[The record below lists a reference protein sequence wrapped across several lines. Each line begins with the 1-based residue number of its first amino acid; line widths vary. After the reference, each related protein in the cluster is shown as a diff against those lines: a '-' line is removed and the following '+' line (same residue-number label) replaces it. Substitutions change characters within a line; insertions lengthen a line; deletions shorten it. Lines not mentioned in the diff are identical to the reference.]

1 MKKIDINLSKNPLM
15 WLDEQERIIVKELI
29 KNPRISDN
37 QIAKNTSVPLKTVNR
52 KRKILEEKNI
62 LKYFAYVDVGMGGL
76 GLYPFRQLY
85 TLKLKEGITIG
96 MLEEYFKKNIEEL
109 ILNSQ
114 FVLDSWFGEIHG
126 NLSIVFI
133 AEAMTENQL
142 INFFNGQVIPSL
154 KKEFGKDA
162 VSETKTVRL
171 GKRIRFF
178 RNYLPFTNIYN
189 GKIKK
194 DWPNENIFVDT
205 IKENA
210 RKKFD

>member
-1 MKKIDINLSKNPLM
+1 MKKIDTNLSKTPLM
-15 WLDEQERIIVKELI
+15 WLDEQEKLIVRELV

-37 QIAKNTSVPLKTVNR
+37 QITKNSGVPLKTVNR
-52 KRKILEEKNI
+52 KRKLLEEKNV
-62 LKYFAYVDVGMGGL
+62 LKYFAYLDIGIGGL

-85 TLKLKEGITIG
+85 TIKLREGITIS
-96 MLEEYFKKNIEEL
+96 MLEEYFKKNLEDL
-109 ILNSQ
+109 IFNTN
-114 FVLDSWFGEIHG
+114 FALDSWIGEVHG

-142 INFFNGQVIPSL
+142 INFFNGQIIPNL

-162 VSETKTVRL
+162 VDETKTVRL

-178 RNYLPFTNIYN
+178 RNYLPFTNIEN
-189 GKIKK
+189 GTIKK
-194 DWPNENIFVDT
+194 DWPNENIFIDT